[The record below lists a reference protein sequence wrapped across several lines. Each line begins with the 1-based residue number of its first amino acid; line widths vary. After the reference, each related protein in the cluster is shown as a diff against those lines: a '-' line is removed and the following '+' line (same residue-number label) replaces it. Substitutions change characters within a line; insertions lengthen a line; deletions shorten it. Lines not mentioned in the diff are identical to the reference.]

1 MKAKLRQIWIMTD
14 RPTDG
19 QTVSHFQEVY
29 VFIYV
34 DFLLTSKS
42 CFEGNSSARS
52 NTNPPK
58 NNNNN
63 NVRLIIDKNPPET
76 VCILGL
82 RLEFQDLGEC

>member
-1 MKAKLRQIWIMTD
+1 MTD

-63 NVRLIIDKNPPET
+63 NVIRLLIDKNPN
-76 VCILGL
+76 L
-82 RLEFQDLGEC
+82 RLFASLVFASNSKISENVKTYSFN